1 MDKDF
6 DDLTI
11 ADDYMFYRVMEDP
24 GICKILLNRVLHG
37 KVKTITE
44 IELQKTIDDAG
55 RAKGVRFDVWAKDCN
70 GRIYDIEMQAL
81 DRKDLA
87 KRIRYYQAAI
97 DVSMLGKSKPY
108 ESLPDTFILFFCTF
122 DYLGKGLSVYT
133 FKTTCC
139 EDTAIALED
148 GITKIIINSKAATQE
163 KNAKLKV
170 FLEYMNGKVSD
181 DEFIQRLERR
191 IQEVKANEQLRREY
205 MLVNTI
211 ERDAR
216 NDGWKAGIAK
226 GLAEGKSL
234 GLAEG
239 EARGSRQTKLETANT
254 MLTMGYPLAD
264 ICKITGLSK
273 AEIEM
278 IK

>member
-1 MDKDF
+1 MDND
-6 DDLTI
+6 
-11 ADDYMFYRVMEDP
+11 
-24 GICKILLNRVLHG
+24 GI
-37 KVKTITE
+37 
-44 IELQKTIDDAG
+44 
-55 RAKGVRFDVWAKDCN
+55 
-70 GRIYDIEMQAL
+70 
-81 DRKDLA
+81 
-87 KRIRYYQAAI
+87 
-97 DVSMLGKSKPY
+97 P
-108 ESLPDTFILFFCTF
+108 FFCTF
-122 DYLGKGLSVYT
+122 DYLGKGLPVYT

-139 EDTAIALED
+139 EDTSIALED

-226 GLAEGKSL
+226 GLAES
-234 GLAEG
+234 
-239 EARGSRQTKLETANT
+239 SRQKALETAKN
-254 MLTMGYPLAD
+254 LLNFGLSRENIA
-264 ICKITGLSK
+264 KATGLSR
-273 AEIEM
+273 AEVEA